1 MCWASTLGERQ
12 ANYQNI
18 IFAKEKRHYNAN
30 PAPMCVTPATPN
42 EGVHTDSL
50 DARAAQSAVPR
61 SSTLTP
67 YSGILRSRQG
77 RLRSQHQPEVMCQT
91 ATRSAH
97 AQGQKNR
104 QMGQNSG
111 FAVLSAA
118 PWAAA
123 LGHGQAALGRPLILQ
138 AVCELCLIE
147 SHGTQW

>member
-1 MCWASTLGERQ
+1 MNRSF
-12 ANYQNI
+12 
-18 IFAKEKRHYNAN
+18 FAKEKRHRYGRMWNCTTRRM
-30 PAPMCVTPATPN
+30 PILRPCVGTPATPN

-50 DARAAQSAVPR
+50 FARAARSAVPR

-91 ATRSAH
+91 ATSSAY
-97 AQGQKNR
+97 AQGLIR
-104 QMGQNSG
+104 QMGQTSG

-123 LGHGQAALGRPLILQ
+123 LGRGQAALGRPL
-138 AVCELCLIE
+138 
-147 SHGTQW
+147 